1 MIAAQ
6 STHRIDIVV
15 PIYNA
20 PDDVRRC
27 VESVLSCTPEPHRL
41 ILIDDASTDAGVRD
55 VLREIQQRGDR
66 HVEIVA
72 DALLTD
78 VVIERARPQPGFV
91 LRVIFDARGVD

>member
-66 HVEIVA
+66 HVEI
-72 DALLTD
+72 LRN
-78 VVIERARPQPGFV
+78 ERNLFPKTRN
-91 LRVIFDARGVD
+91 RRIK